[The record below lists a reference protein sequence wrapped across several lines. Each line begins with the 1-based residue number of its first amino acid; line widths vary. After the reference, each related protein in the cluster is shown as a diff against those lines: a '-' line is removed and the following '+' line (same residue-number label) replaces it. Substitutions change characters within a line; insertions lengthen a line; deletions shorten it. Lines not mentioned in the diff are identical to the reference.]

1 MKTVFGKWI
10 LYLGLMLILLGGFIF
25 LRMRLNLFGH
35 IPGDFV
41 YHKQNQ
47 IVIFPLA
54 SCLVFSIAVTA
65 IFFIVKRFKK

>member
-1 MKTVFGKWI
+1 MKTVFGKWL

-25 LRMRLNLFGH
+25 VGMHLNLFGH

-41 YHKQNQ
+41 YRDHNH

-54 SCLVFSIAVTA
+54 SCVIFSLVVSA
-65 IFFIVKRFKK
+65 IFYLVKRNKR